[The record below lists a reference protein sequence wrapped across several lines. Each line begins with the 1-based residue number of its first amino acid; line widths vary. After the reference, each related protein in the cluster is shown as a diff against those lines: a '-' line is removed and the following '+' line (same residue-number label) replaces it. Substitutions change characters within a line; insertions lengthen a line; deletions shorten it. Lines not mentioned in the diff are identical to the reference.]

1 MSTSTSEAKAKRLRR
16 RLRIATWVCGLG
28 FLLAYWLFADAL
40 GRAFFDEACSRI
52 DSPPRCEW
60 IDREAIASFV
70 LAPTGPAWVVL
81 VFLRAVRWWKRR
93 RAATA

>member
-1 MSTSTSEAKAKRLRR
+1 MSTSTSDRASRTARG
-16 RLRIATWVCGLG
+16 LRIATWLCGLG

-40 GRAFFDEACSRI
+40 GRAFFDDACSRI
-52 DSPPRCEW
+52 DSPPRCDW

-81 VFLRAVRWWKRR
+81 IILRTVRWWKRR
-93 RAATA
+93 GAVTA